1 MEDIILQSLA
11 NVAQDRKID
20 FVPGLVL
27 DDSDLTPAP
36 VHVRELKPD
45 DVTRPQPGGCRQQD
59 DGIIPFAPFAP
70 GVNDTQDF
78 FNLPLPNLKK
88 SNSFQW
94 TGGNAEHGFGE
105 RLTRRLAR
113 RLIPGKPAA
122 GKVGLGRRGE
132 MLHQPNVRSLQRRI
146 QTERSLQRRR
156 NEPCQRRAYRNPG
169 LLRNV
174 RAARGNQM
182 RQKDQLPFGIGRQE
196 RIYATSGNLT

>member
-78 FNLPLPNLKK
+78 LKFFVGDVALDMFPALHFMRK
-88 SNSFQW
+88 
-94 TGGNAEHGFGE
+94 
-105 RLTRRLAR
+105 
-113 RLIPGKPAA
+113 KPRTVRGSIAILFEKDVEMA
-122 GKVGLGRRGE
+122 QIQEYVVEGIELHFRRGFQDVLLDI
-132 MLHQPNVRSLQRRI
+132 LHGHCREGGMAKEFKVMEIAL
-146 QTERSLQRRR
+146 
-156 NEPCQRRAYRNPG
+156 YNPG
-169 LLRNV
+169 RIV
-174 RAARGNQM
+174 AGIFAVAA
-182 RQKDQLPFGIGRQE
+182 L
-196 RIYATSGNLT
+196 